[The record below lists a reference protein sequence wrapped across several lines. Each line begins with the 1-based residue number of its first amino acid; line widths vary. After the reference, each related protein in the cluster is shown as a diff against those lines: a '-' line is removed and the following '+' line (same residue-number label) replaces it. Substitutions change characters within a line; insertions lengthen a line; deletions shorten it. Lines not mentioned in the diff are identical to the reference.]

1 MIRSQHKLNIETV
14 LYIIL
19 LFAIG
24 FWFLLLNW
32 NTPFMH
38 DDLAYHYYYD
48 SNSAL
53 ERPTSEPITSFW
65 QIFPSMWNHYN
76 AVNGRFTSHLIIQL
90 FCGLLGKSVFN
101 YINTCIFILFC
112 DLIVLLSCGK
122 RKLLPLAIVVVSV
135 MYLLPFPGQTMLW
148 LTGSVNYLWSATFS
162 LIVIKFLIVGGKRS
176 IITTLML
183 FLFTIFAGW
192 MNESISFGIGG
203 GLVVYFF
210 MHKDRFMGVSRWIVL
225 GYLLGCLM
233 ILLSPGTMNR
243 AASGEIN
250 TELTILQMVSS
261 RVINSVFLLKDLPIL
276 LIVLLLLLVSCF
288 KKFSFLIEGS
298 SLFLLAFLC
307 TALFCFLLGLTDHR
321 VFFGLSVICTLIFV
335 IAVCNSEDHY
345 HINRNTISLITILVL
360 FICLP
365 QGVKAIGKTRE
376 YSVYSADVERRILAT
391 HSKCVIEAK
400 PISSSRFVYA
410 TTVNPNR
417 YQWHNRVRAFYYKKD
432 FVQALPEEL
441 YGLLSNKSSF
451 GKTSFWYCTGLDGRS
466 VKTVIYKTLADYS
479 SLSRRQYI
487 ARYLLGY
494 LSSEIV
500 QQQWIDFE
508 NNGVEYIAL
517 PKFDSVEKIVVIM
530 KNGSEYELVPSS
542 DSSPF
547 LNTTISE

>member
-183 FLFTIFAGW
+183 FLFAIFAGW

-250 TELTILQMVSS
+250 TELDFFQMISS
-261 RVINSVFLLKDLPIL
+261 RIMSTVFLMKTIPIL
-276 LIVLLLLLVSCF
+276 LITWIVILFSCF
-288 KKFSFLIEGS
+288 KCGKVSFEDRRVIVYS
-298 SLFLLAFLC
+298 FIVSAF
-307 TALFCFLLGLTDHR
+307 FCFLLGIMEPR
-321 VFFGLSVICTLIFV
+321 VYFGMAVLGVIIAITTFYSSNRLFNFPHTVNYCVSVLIFALCV
-335 IAVCNSEDHY
+335 SPAI
-345 HINRNTISLITILVL
+345 
-360 FICLP
+360 
-365 QGVKAIGKTRE
+365 KALDRTSE
-376 YSVYSADVERRILAT
+376 YSQYSKDVESRIK
-391 HSKCVIEAK
+391 SSPSECVIEAI
-400 PISSSRFVYA
+400 PFYSSRFVYA
-410 TTVNPNR
+410 TRVYANR
-417 YQWHNRVRAFYYKKD
+417 YQLHNRVRSFYYHKK
-432 FVQALPEEL
+432 FVCAIPKQL
-441 YGLLSNKSSF
+441 YTSYKTHNLSLAPDNYLIISLESSHKEIKGITAQLSPDINLSN
-451 GKTSFWYCTGLDGRS
+451 RQR
-466 VKTVIYKTLADYS
+466 VI
-479 SLSRRQYI
+479 
-487 ARYLLGY
+487 RYLLGTLNDRIIIPDY
-494 LSSEIV
+494 AILDYQSESLLFVPRQDNINKLLV
-500 QQQWIDFE
+500 TF
-508 NNGVEYIAL
+508 
-517 PKFDSVEKIVVIM
+517 
-530 KNGSEYELVPSS
+530 KNGLITEFSCE
-542 DSSPF
+542 
-547 LNTTISE
+547 